1 MDRRVALPL
10 VLLVSA
16 CIHVYQSIRPRPLD
30 PHTPVTVT
38 TPVKAHLLDGST
50 VVFLA
55 GVTVDSAA
63 VRGDGNRY
71 SLTLRDSAAVNSIP
85 LDSIVGMEA
94 FEQTVNGASSFVV
107 SVLATSGMAGVVG
120 VLAVA
125 IFGSCPTV
133 YADSAGTPPLQA
145 EGFLPRHPPLILA
158 RRRAR
163 AP

>member
-38 TPVKAHLLDGST
+38 TPVKAHLVDGST

-55 GVTVDSAA
+55 GVTVDSTQ

-71 SLTLRDSAAVNSIP
+71 SLTLRDSAAVSSIP

-94 FEQTVNGASSFVV
+94 FEQSVNGASSFVV
-107 SVLATSGMAGVVG
+107 SVLAMSGTAGVVSL
-120 VLAVA
+120 LAVA
-125 IFGSCPTV
+125 IFGACPNV
-133 YADSAGTPPLQA
+133 VVD
-145 EGFLPRHPPLILA
+145 
-158 RRRAR
+158 RAV
-163 AP
+163 